1 MAQLAPLAF
10 RSRSGK
16 DLEGAVLYLSLAS
29 RPGVER
35 AQLWAGLALLGG
47 AKLAKLCLFC
57 FTPLCWFTRLC
68 WNCAFSAAGPGLQFR
83 KWARVVRFRAPDR
96 DCSHGGGHYITLHAG
111 GAGRRSVDEPG
122 VHDKPGPVGGR
133 VGGMECS
140 VPPRPIREPGGWR
153 EWRGLVQ
160 SGAAPARPR
169 KDPLR

>member
-16 DLEGAVLYLSLAS
+16 DLEGAVLQLSLAS
-29 RPGVER
+29 RPGAER
-35 AQLWAGLALLGG
+35 AQLWAGLARLGG
-47 AKLAKLCLFC
+47 AKLAKLCLFS
-57 FTPLCWFTRLC
+57 FTRLC
-68 WNCAFSAAGPGLQFR
+68 HYCAFSAAGPGLQFR

-96 DCSHGGGHYITLHAG
+96 DCSHGGGHYITPHAG

-122 VHDKPGPVGGR
+122 AHDKPGPVGGR
-133 VGGMECS
+133 VGGMERS

-160 SGAAPARPR
+160 PGAAPARPR
-169 KDPLR
+169 KDPLRW